1 MRVYISNLSLCEDH
15 YNEILVT
22 IELCIAPETLSLNG
36 KWLRTVLKRTLLHV
50 GRKDRA
56 LLGPIVRST
65 LASVALLALVTGSGS
80 VMEARAQ
87 STNTVKFSTIVKRAK
102 AGNVEA
108 QLALGKAY
116 EDGKGVKR
124 DFLKAANWY
133 KTALRQ
139 GDVEATFRLA
149 RLVHRGG
156 GKLAQSPDLAAQLY
170 RRAAQQGH
178 SGAQNW
184 LGFCYQFGFGLTA
197 DYARAVNWYRK
208 AAEQGYPAAQ
218 NNLGM
223 LYLSGKGVSQDLLKA
238 AQLFRA
244 AVKKRYSWAENNLGG
259 LYEMGWG
266 VRRSPKRAKDLYRS
280 AAAGGNEQ
288 AKKNLKRLAD
298 AQAAADAKKAKAEAA
313 AAAGAATPADKP
325 KRVKITIE

>member
-1 MRVYISNLSLCEDH
+1 M
-15 YNEILVT
+15 T
-22 IELCIAPETLSLNG
+22 
-36 KWLRTVLKRTLLHV
+36 KVLK
-50 GRKDRA
+50 
-56 LLGPIVRST
+56 ST
-65 LASVALLALVTGSGS
+65 VASVALLGLLVLPVGTPQAL
-80 VMEARAQ
+80 AQ
-87 STNTVKFSTIVKRAK
+87 STNSVKFSTTVKRAK
-102 AGNVEA
+102 AGNAEA
-108 QLALGKAY
+108 QLLLGKAY
-116 EDGKGVKR
+116 EEGKGVKR
-124 DFLKAANWY
+124 DFLAAANWY
-133 KTALRQ
+133 KLALRQ
-139 GDVEATFRLA
+139 GDVESTYRLA

-184 LGFCYQFGFGLTA
+184 LGFCYQFGFGLTL

-208 AAEQGYPAAQ
+208 SAEQGFPAAQ

-244 AVKKRYSWAENNLGG
+244 AVKQRYGWAENNLGG

-280 AAAGGNEQ
+280 AAAGGNAQ
-288 AKKNLKRLAD
+288 GKKNLKRLAD
-298 AQAAADAKKAKAEAA
+298 AQAAADAKAA
-313 AAAGAATPADKP
+313 AAAAAAAEAAKANEP
-325 KRVKITIE
+325 KKVKITID

>member
-1 MRVYISNLSLCEDH
+1 MLAKS
-15 YNEILVT
+15 T
-22 IELCIAPETLSLNG
+22 
-36 KWLRTVLKRTLLHV
+36 
-50 GRKDRA
+50 
-56 LLGPIVRST
+56 RSM
-65 LASVALLALVTGSGS
+65 LASLGLAVLVAAPGAIE
-80 VMEARAQ
+80 EARAQ
-87 STNTVKFSTIVKRAK
+87 SNNSVKFSTIVKRAK
-102 AGNVEA
+102 GGNVEA

-116 EDGKGVKR
+116 EEGKVVKR
-124 DFLKAANWY
+124 NFLTAANWY
-133 KTALRQ
+133 KRALRQ
-139 GDVEATFRLA
+139 GDVEATYRLA

-184 LGFCYQFGFGLTA
+184 LGFCYQFGFGLTR

-208 AAEQGYPAAQ
+208 AAEQGDAGAQ

-223 LYLSGKGVSQDLLKA
+223 LYLSGKGVSRDLLKA

-244 AVKKRYSWAENNLGG
+244 AVKKRYAWAENNLGG

-266 VRRSPKRAKDLYRS
+266 VRRNPKRARDLYRS
-280 AAAGGNEQ
+280 AAASGNAQ

-298 AQAAADAKKAKAEAA
+298 AQAAADAKAAAEAA
-313 AAAGAATPADKP
+313 AEAAANAEAEPEA
-325 KRVKITIE
+325 KRVKITIED